1 MPLCHHEGSA
11 VFDGSIHEA
20 DSFKPFWGQGKNVV
34 NWDTQK
40 QQLPKELGTGTFE
53 INIP

>member
-11 VFDGSIHEA
+11 VFDGSVC
-20 DSFKPFWGQGKNVV
+20 DSLKLFEGQVTKVV

>member
-1 MPLCHHEGSA
+1 MSLCHHEGSA
-11 VFDGSIHEA
+11 LLDGSIPEA
-20 DSFKPFWGQGKNVV
+20 DSFKHFGGQVTKVV